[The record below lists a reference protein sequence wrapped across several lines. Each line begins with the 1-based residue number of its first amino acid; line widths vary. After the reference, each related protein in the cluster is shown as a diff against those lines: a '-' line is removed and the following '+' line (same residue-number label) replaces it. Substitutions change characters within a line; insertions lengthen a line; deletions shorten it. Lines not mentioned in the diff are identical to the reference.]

1 MKRMRKR
8 VFEIVDV
15 PAPNDRVSKIF
26 GVFIFA
32 LIILNVLDVIFETTE
47 SGRNLQKY
55 LKAFEVIS
63 VAIFT
68 IEYILRIWSCT
79 ESPEYANSIRGRIRF
94 ALTPMLL
101 VDLTAIL
108 PFYIPMLIPF
118 DLRFLR
124 ILRLIRV
131 FRVFKLARYVDDM
144 RVMWNVLK
152 DKKEEL
158 LVTLFVGAVF
168 LFISSSLVYY
178 AEHNAQPEA
187 FSSIPVAIGWGVCS
201 LTEVGYA
208 NIYPVTTLGK
218 IMASAIAIL
227 GVGMIALPAGILAS
241 GFMEE
246 ISKRRTKTLKCPRCG
261 EIISS
266 DG

>member
-1 MKRMRKR
+1 MKKIGKR
-8 VFEIVDV
+8 VFEIVDI
-15 PAPNDRVSKIF
+15 PAPDDKTSKIF
-26 GVFIFA
+26 DVFIFT
-32 LIILNVLDVIFETTE
+32 LIILNVISVIFETTE
-47 SGRNLQKY
+47 LGKNLLKY
-55 LKAFEVIS
+55 FQLFEVIS

-68 IEYILRIWSCT
+68 IEYLLRIWSCIY
-79 ESPEYANSIRGRIRF
+79 SLEYDKPIRGRIKF

-101 VDLTAIL
+101 VDLAAII

-131 FRVFKLARYVDDM
+131 FRIFKLARYVDDM
-144 RVMWNVLK
+144 KVMWNVLK

-158 LVTLFVGAVF
+158 FVTLFVGALF

-187 FSSIPVAIGWGVCS
+187 FTSIPVAIGWGVCS

-208 NIYPVTTLGK
+208 NIYPVTALGK
-218 IMASAIAIL
+218 ILASAIAIL
-227 GVGMIALPAGILAS
+227 GVGMFALPAGILAS

-246 ISKRRTKTLKCPRCG
+246 ITKPKTKEIKCPICG
-261 EIISS
+261 ETIRL